1 MRFNPPDEG
10 LRPGENIVWARKRGT
25 SFWVIWC
32 SAMLGIGG
40 GVGTIIAFA
49 IIGRIVL
56 GVPLL
61 ILVIIGFLFIA
72 RAFIRGRGTKYYLT
86 DERLIEARKGE
97 IVREISLERFEGK
110 PLSQFFEEKVIGLVN
125 NQPVYVIKIYDPQS
139 GDILT
144 ELKDLD
150 RSSVEALERIG
161 ETVECRYCGFKN
173 PANSLKCKNCGAPI

>member
-1 MRFNPPDEG
+1 MRFNPPEEG

-32 SAMLGIGG
+32 SGMVGIGG
-40 GVGTIIAFA
+40 GVGAIVAF
-49 IIGRIVL
+49 ITVGPVL
-56 GVPLL
+56 GALLL
-61 ILVIIGFLFIA
+61 ILMIIGFSFIT
-72 RAFIRGRGTKYYLT
+72 RAFIKARGTKYYLT

-97 IVREISLERFEGK
+97 IVREVSLERFEDK
-110 PLSQFFEEKVIGLVN
+110 PLSQFFEEKVIGMVN
-125 NQPVYVIKIYDPQS
+125 NQPVYVIKICDPQS

-161 ETVECRYCGFKN
+161 QTVKCRYCGFKN